1 VETLLVGAFGLPR
14 WVLSPLARELDAPI
28 VRTGLTVG
36 CAEDET
42 AKVLAAVDAARA
54 PVTLVGHSR
63 GGQLAKVAAVRRPD
77 QVVRVVTIGTPR
89 GIGPPDNPFI
99 SLIAS
104 ALRHI
109 PSPIGL
115 DCATG
120 ECCAQFRHDLDA
132 PVAAPWTAVWSR
144 RDRIVPPDDL
154 LTDGARQIEVDA
166 SHVGLVTSRE
176 GRDAIAKVVSG

>member
-1 VETLLVGAFGLPR
+1 MRTLLVGGFGLPR
-14 WVLSPLARELDAPI
+14 RVLTPLADELDAEI

-36 CAEDET
+36 CGEVET
-42 AKVLAAVDAARA
+42 AKVLAAVDGART

-77 QVVRVVTIGTPR
+77 RVVRLVTAGTPQA
-89 GIGPPDNPFI
+89 IGPPDNPFI
-99 SLIAS
+99 SVIAA

-109 PSPIGL
+109 PNPIGL
-115 DCATG
+115 DCGTG

-132 PVAAPWTAVWSR
+132 KVAVPWTVVWSG
-144 RDRIVPPDDL
+144 RDRVVPPRDL
-154 LTDGARQIEVDA
+154 LTHGAQRVEVDA
-166 SHVGLVTSRE
+166 SHVGLVTSRA